1 MVCWLNLSFF
11 LAAKMPG
18 DSDIEELPD
27 IDDDLAEYGDLDAV
41 LREGK
46 QNTFLAENILI
57 VSSHPST
64 RSVRNTFYGHFTI
77 VSALIYVYIFDEK

>member
-46 QNTFLAENILI
+46 QNTFSCRKYIYCFVTSLYTI
-57 VSSHPST
+57 ST
-64 RSVRNTFYGHFTI
+64 QYLLR
-77 VSALIYVYIFDEK
+77 ALYYY